1 MAYWLFQGNPKYYRI
16 QDAIRD
22 FDEMPWLTTRYAKE
36 IALGDGV
43 IVWIAGKEAGA
54 YAIAEIGGLPELMP
68 NPSDRA
74 YWIDKSRIGTRP
86 QAMLRFT
93 QKLTT
98 PILRTTVRQDPI
110 LKDLT
115 IIRAPNST
123 NFRLTPAH
131 WQRFHTLITESTD

>member
-22 FDEMPWLTTRYAKE
+22 FDQMPWLTTRYAKE

-54 YAIAEIGGLPELMP
+54 YAIATISGLPELMP

-86 QAMLRFT
+86 QALLHFT

-123 NFRLTPAH
+123 NFRITPAQ
-131 WQRFHTLITESTD
+131 WQRFQTLIAESAE